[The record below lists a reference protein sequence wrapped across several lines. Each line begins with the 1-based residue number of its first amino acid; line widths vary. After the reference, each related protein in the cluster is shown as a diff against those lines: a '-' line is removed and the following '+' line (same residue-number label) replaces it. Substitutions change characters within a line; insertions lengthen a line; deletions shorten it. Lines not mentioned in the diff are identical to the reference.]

1 TFLSQPALIQAELS
15 NAVLEQIELRT
26 RYFSLYSQVDHA
38 GAQVVLDALLQ
49 QDPAGRVRLV
59 ARQWSSD
66 E

>member
-1 TFLSQPALIQAELS
+1 M
-15 NAVLEQIELRT
+15 LEQIELRT